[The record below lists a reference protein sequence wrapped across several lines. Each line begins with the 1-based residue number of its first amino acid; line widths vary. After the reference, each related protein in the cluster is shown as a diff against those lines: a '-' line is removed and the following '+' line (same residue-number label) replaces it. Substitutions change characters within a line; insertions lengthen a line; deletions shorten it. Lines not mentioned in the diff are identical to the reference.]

1 MIKLDATVQ
10 KHIIGMD
17 TVLSEELFNEFKRA
31 RSIAEKRYITFKKMM
46 AHAMDASNRECL
58 TKTNANTLK
67 INDYLKHIG
76 SLKNELEEA
85 QSNAVEMEPSQI
97 PDLNA
102 STQGLPDT
110 LKDKKEPSPV
120 PHAAKI
126 QNVNEGKQYI
136 TKGNEQTRTLVW
148 NVSARDDR
156 KQNLDPGINYGH
168 TKKKMKIKYK
178 FAMSDSESPSVMESQ
193 EETLDFINEKENE
206 EENLKGE

>member
-1 MIKLDATVQ
+1 MQ
-10 KHIIGMD
+10 
-17 TVLSEELFNEFKRA
+17 
-31 RSIAEKRYITFKKMM
+31 
-46 AHAMDASNRECL
+46 

-126 QNVNEGKQYI
+126 QVQ
-136 TKGNEQTRTLVW
+136 
-148 NVSARDDR
+148 
-156 KQNLDPGINYGH
+156 
-168 TKKKMKIKYK
+168 KKTPI
-178 FAMSDSESPSVMESQ
+178 MESMS
-193 EETLDFINEKENE
+193 IW
-206 EENLKGE
+206 LKRKFKKHQQRNQLYQ